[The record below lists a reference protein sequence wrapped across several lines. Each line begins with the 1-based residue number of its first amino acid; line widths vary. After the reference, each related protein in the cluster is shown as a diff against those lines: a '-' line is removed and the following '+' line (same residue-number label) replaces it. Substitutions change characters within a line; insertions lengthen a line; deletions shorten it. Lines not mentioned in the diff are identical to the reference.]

1 MEEKRKAKRL
11 PVDIKLKIDS
21 LYRQNNEKMDDVE
34 EYIEVTNI
42 SKGGIG
48 FNCKDDMPIG
58 YYFNAEIV
66 IDNEKHFYS
75 VLKILRRMEEGD
87 GYYFGCE
94 FVGLADILSGVIDE
108 YEDEIV

>member
-1 MEEKRKAKRL
+1 MREKRKTKRL
-11 PVDIKLKIDS
+11 PIDIKLKIDS
-21 LYRQNNEKMDDVE
+21 LYRQDNDHLADVDE
-34 EYIEVTNI
+34 FIEVTNI

-48 FNCKDDMPIG
+48 FNCPDDMPIG

-75 VLKILRRMEEGD
+75 VLKIIRRTEDGD
-87 GYYFGCE
+87 GYHFGCE

-108 YEDEIV
+108 YQDEIK